1 MLFTPPTGSGILL
14 CPTGQGF
21 STISDDEYAV
31 YESDNT
37 VTIEEID
44 VSVFQEWFSNAKEI
58 EESVRA
64 TYAPATDGF
73 EDYFASGLY
82 EQGVGDAVID
92 SILEFNT
99 SDHPL
104 PKMDYVDDV
113 LNYRSE
119 LDQLLLE
126 NDDFDFILRP
136 AYWRVYEGVRYQ
148 LSGLPIIFIRN
159 DKFYW
164 VRRILPPEG
173 EGSGVTATLTE
184 TEHKLVSTVDLKYL
198 PDEGE
203 ESIDVTATLT
213 SMLRITKRFY

>member
-21 STISDDEYAV
+21 STISEDEYAG
-31 YESDNT
+31 YESDDT

-58 EESVRA
+58 EESLRV

-82 EQGVGDAVID
+82 EQGVGDAVDD

-99 SDHPL
+99 SQHPL
-104 PKMDYVDDV
+104 PKMDYVDNV

-119 LDQLLLE
+119 LNQLLLE

-136 AYWRVYEGVRYQ
+136 AYWRVEDGNRFQ
-148 LSGLPIIFIRN
+148 LAGLPIIFIRN

-173 EGSGVTATLTE
+173 GESGVTATLTE
-184 TEHKLVSTVDLKYL
+184 TEHKLVYTVDLQYL

-203 ESIDVTATLT
+203 IIDVTATST